1 MKAFQSRFARRSVIK
16 HKQLNVSEKRRSS
29 VSNVYSPSRP
39 LHASNSTQ
47 TKMHEEVA
55 EYAYSQDVQ
64 DLLQKMCADLFTERP
79 IDAIHYMVNWLSAE
93 KQRREEKEADAAAA
107 K

>member
-1 MKAFQSRFARRSVIK
+1 
-16 HKQLNVSEKRRSS
+16 
-29 VSNVYSPSRP
+29 
-39 LHASNSTQ
+39 
-47 TKMHEEVA
+47 
-55 EYAYSQDVQ
+55 VQ

-79 IDAIHYMVNWLSAE
+79 ADAIQYMVQWLSAE

>member
-1 MKAFQSRFARRSVIK
+1 MHAVNQVLLAHQHFAAV
-16 HKQLNVSEKRRSS
+16 L
-29 VSNVYSPSRP
+29 
-39 LHASNSTQ
+39 
-47 TKMHEEVA
+47 
-55 EYAYSQDVQ
+55 QDVQ

-79 IDAIHYMVNWLSAE
+79 ADAIQYMVQWLSAE